1 MIWTMPWISSPGIGC
16 GSGDKDSRPAGGEGG
31 NHHIVRGRL
40 GGFWNTKI
48 TKGTK
53 DAKRRPTLSVSRGE
67 GVRRPSSDFE
77 SSDFEPLVSLV
88 SFVSECRGAKTT
100 RARAAWLSL
109 RPALRL
115 PAGRFGGRRRRS
127 GRRSY
132 SLRASRW
139 ILEHEEHQEHEGREG
154 REEAVDL
161 ERLARIVVDAGL
173 KVHRTLGPGLLE
185 SAYEHCLA
193 RELQIRGLAVR
204 RQVALPIV
212 YEGAKLESGYR
223 LDLVIDDALVIEVKA
238 VEALTRLHEAQVLTY
253 LRLSGHRI
261 GFLMNFNVTLFKQ
274 GVRRLVF

>member
-1 MIWTMPWISSPGIGC
+1 M
-16 GSGDKDSRPAGGEGG
+16 
-31 NHHIVRGRL
+31 
-40 GGFWNTKI
+40 
-48 TKGTK
+48 
-53 DAKRRPTLSVSRGE
+53 
-67 GVRRPSSDFE
+67 
-77 SSDFEPLVSLV
+77 
-88 SFVSECRGAKTT
+88 
-100 RARAAWLSL
+100 
-109 RPALRL
+109 
-115 PAGRFGGRRRRS
+115 
-127 GRRSY
+127 
-132 SLRASRW
+132 
-139 ILEHEEHQEHEGREG
+139 EHEEHQEHEGREG

>member
-1 MIWTMPWISSPGIGC
+1 M
-16 GSGDKDSRPAGGEGG
+16 
-31 NHHIVRGRL
+31 
-40 GGFWNTKI
+40 
-48 TKGTK
+48 
-53 DAKRRPTLSVSRGE
+53 
-67 GVRRPSSDFE
+67 
-77 SSDFEPLVSLV
+77 
-88 SFVSECRGAKTT
+88 
-100 RARAAWLSL
+100 
-109 RPALRL
+109 
-115 PAGRFGGRRRRS
+115 
-127 GRRSY
+127 
-132 SLRASRW
+132 
-139 ILEHEEHQEHEGREG
+139 
-154 REEAVDL
+154 
-161 ERLARIVVDAGL
+161 
-173 KVHRTLGPGLLE
+173 LE